1 MTGDAR
7 NLARRV
13 QEETVRGARSF
24 LGASLGRLR
33 ERLAGDRSQLEDLER
48 QLVHEDTRA
57 RIREFIDSCLAVEA
71 SIAEAVRNLG
81 LEDEAAGTPGQ
92 SEDAGERDDQPSSG
106 QTEQAVS
113 GALNTA
119 SGVVESAAGT
129 TSQLA
134 GQVGQVAEK
143 LPGGK
148 LLGRTTDESG
158 RTVQRVAYESGDI
171 IRTTL
176 DESWELVDE
185 NLVGNLA
192 ALPAEEES
200 STDEGHTLRTV
211 RDDSGALVNLEL
223 GPDGNVL
230 GLEVLPD
237 DR

>member
-1 MTGDAR
+1 MTEDAR

-24 LGASLGRLR
+24 LGASLGRLG

-57 RIREFIDSCLAVEA
+57 RIRELIDSCLAVEA

-106 QTEQAVS
+106 QAVS
-113 GALNTA
+113 GVLNTA
-119 SGVVESAAGT
+119 SGVVESAVGT
-129 TSQLA
+129 VSQLA
-134 GQVGQVAEK
+134 GQVGQVAEN

-158 RTVQRVAYESGDI
+158 RTVQRVAYGSGDI

-176 DESWELVDE
+176 DESGELVDE

-192 ALPAEEES
+192 ALPTEEES
-200 STDEGHTLRTV
+200 TTDEGHTLRTV
-211 RDDSGALVNLEL
+211 RDESGALVKLEL
-223 GPDGNVL
+223 DPDGNVL